1 MPLAATCVCDGDI
14 YGPIESA
21 LSRATWTK
29 TSDSPGETE
38 DGVRR
43 DARRA
48 DGPALG

>member
-1 MPLAATCVCDGDI
+1 MPLATTCVCDGDI

-38 DGVRR
+38 GG
-43 DARRA
+43 AKGRA
-48 DGPALG
+48 